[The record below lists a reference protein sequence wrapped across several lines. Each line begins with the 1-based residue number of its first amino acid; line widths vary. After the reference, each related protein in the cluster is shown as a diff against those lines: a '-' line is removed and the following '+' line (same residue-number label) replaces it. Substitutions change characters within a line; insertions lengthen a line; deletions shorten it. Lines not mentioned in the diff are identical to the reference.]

1 MEPARL
7 QKIIEPLEK
16 MLSKKGFQID
26 GEPMVDGA
34 VRMASF
40 VRPDGVKVD
49 YTLEVRKDLDRGNYA
64 SDSDVHLDPR
74 LYKDGQTITLNPYFD
89 TSSNMPAQSLVAD
102 MVEETIQPNIEQHL

>member
-49 YTLEVRKDLDRGNYA
+49 YTLEVKHAINSVIQQQNLQGLKA
-64 SDSDVHLDPR
+64 KLKELFDSVLH
-74 LYKDGQTITLNPYFD
+74 KCMEGEIIFI
-89 TSSNMPAQSLVAD
+89 AG
-102 MVEETIQPNIEQHL
+102 VEKRF